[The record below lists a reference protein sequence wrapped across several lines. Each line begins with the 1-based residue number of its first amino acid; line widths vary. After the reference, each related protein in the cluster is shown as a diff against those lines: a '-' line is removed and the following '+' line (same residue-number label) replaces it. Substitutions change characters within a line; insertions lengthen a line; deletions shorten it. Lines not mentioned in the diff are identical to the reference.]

1 MSAFPPK
8 KWTVRFIR
16 DMDTMECTSLDDS
29 KISMEAFL
37 AVKPASGEEGSFRFV
52 LTGPEKLKLR
62 FNIQSVLNSGLFAG
76 MVAEAEINVGDHIQM
91 IKNSVSSKWMD
102 LLELVQSQDM
112 AILDGLGED
121 AADEFI
127 IALDQY
133 KKDMLQET
141 GKNVT
146 AGISFRWTLGSKKG
160 DPEVLL
166 LAQVIITYSRN
177 IWRIWPVDT
186 FNEYKYLNL
195 FICLG
200 VRIFKY
206 LLFIYKNINMCC
218 RPCHAAWR

>member
-166 LAQVIITYSRN
+166 LAQVKLTYSSN
-177 IWRIWPVDT
+177 ITFLLQREILPV
-186 FNEYKYLNL
+186 NALNIKYLNL
-195 FICLG
+195 FICLC
-200 VRIFKY
+200 VQIFKI
-206 LLFIYKNINMCC
+206 FII
-218 RPCHAAWR
+218 